1 VGVTEVIGF
10 IGLGT
15 MGRPMARNLL
25 AAGSQLVV
33 HSRSP
38 GPVEELVAAGAQA
51 ADGPAEVA
59 ERSTIVITMLPDSPD
74 VEEVVLDGVMNALR
88 PGSLIVD
95 MSTVRPDLARWI
107 AESAQRRDADALD
120 APVSGGEIGARQGTL
135 SVMVGGSEKA
145 FERVLPFFRTLGE
158 RIVRIGGP
166 GAGQIAKTA
175 NQIVVGVTIQAV
187 AEALLLA
194 ALSGV
199 DPARVR
205 EALLGG
211 FASSRVLEVHGQR
224 MLDRDF
230 EPGFRSR
237 LHRKDLAIA
246 VDAGRLAGV
255 ALPSAAVVAEMLS
268 ALIGSGGG
276 DQDHSALLRVLE
288 AMTGREGF

>member
-1 VGVTEVIGF
+1 MTEVIGF

-25 AAGSQLVV
+25 GAGSQLVV

-51 ADGPAEVA
+51 ADSPAEVA

-74 VEEVVLDGVMNALR
+74 VEEVVLGGLLDSLR

-95 MSTVRPDLARWI
+95 MSTVSPDLARRI

-120 APVSGGEIGARQGTL
+120 APVSGGEIGARHGTL
-135 SVMVGGSEKA
+135 SVMVGGSEDA

-166 GAGQIAKTA
+166 GAGQVAKAA

-187 AEALLLA
+187 AEALHLA
-194 ALSGV
+194 ARSGV

-224 MLDRDF
+224 MLERDF

-246 VDAGRLAGV
+246 VDAGRLAGI

-288 AMTGREGF
+288 AMTGQEGF